1 MSDRW
6 DCPYDGSSAGEKSL
20 PCGMRGLLCD
30 RCKEDGASRRTDR
43 IVQGLALAGFLA
55 GNETAANPD
64 SKVTR
69 KKILR
74 IAAYAPA
81 AITAM
86 LNGGEE

>member
-6 DCPYDGSSAGEKSL
+6 DCPYDGTTGEKGM
-20 PCGMRGLLCD
+20 PCGIHGRLCD

-43 IVQGLALAGFLA
+43 LIQGLALAGFLA

-64 SKVTR
+64 SPTTR

-74 IAAYAPA
+74 IAAFAPA
-81 AITAM
+81 AIEAM
-86 LNGGEE
+86 LNGGGE

>member
-6 DCPYDGSSAGEKSL
+6 DCPYDSTVDEKGL
-20 PCGMRGLLCD
+20 PCGMRGRLCD

-43 IVQGLALAGFLA
+43 MIQGLALAGFLA

-64 SKVTR
+64 SSATR

-74 IAAYAPA
+74 IAAFAPA
-81 AITAM
+81 AIASM
-86 LNGGEE
+86 LNGGDE